1 MSIRSQLLTARIRK
15 QLPKLYANEAI
26 GLDALA
32 HVKFFTPDSCFTWY
46 VSEFDGEDLFFG
58 LVIGHYLELGY
69 FSLAELQ
76 SIRGPLGLPVERD
89 LQFESATLESL
100 RRHYEQ
106 HGWAL

>member
-1 MSIRSQLLTARIRK
+1 MSIRQQLLTAEIRK

-32 HVKFFTPDSCFTWY
+32 RVKFFTPDSCFTWY
-46 VSEFDGEDLFFG
+46 ASEFDGEDLFFG
-58 LVIGHYLELGY
+58 LVIGHYVELGY

-76 SIRGPLGLPVERD
+76 AVRGPLGLPVERA
-89 LQFESATLESL
+89 LNFRPASLGTLRE
-100 RRHYEQ
+100 HFEQ